1 MDPTQQLRSLKR
13 GLQALVLL
21 NDFGLMTV
29 SDLARKLKVPRT
41 TAHRILDTL
50 VAEDYAER
58 VPNSRGYQ
66 LTPMVRLLSHGFD
79 DESWIAKI
87 ASPLV
92 ERLSSEVKW
101 PISLTTPRGASMLV
115 RLCTDHSSP
124 LALVK
129 HRPGFMAPMLG
140 TSAGHVYLAFSNPE
154 QRGLTLDAILA
165 PTDPRRPSGPERAR
179 FEGLLDKIRHD
190 GFMVLEHNEYSE
202 GGMAVPILVK
212 GKPIACLALRY
223 IKSAMTPGD
232 VAANY
237 LGTLRATALRIE
249 EAFIG
254 ETHTQNIRIAK
265 TKAPPARIGTA
276 SSAWREPLPIAAPLA
291 PTELDRIRTRVA

>member
-66 LTPMVRLLSHGFD
+66 LTPTVRLLSHGFD
-79 DESWIAKI
+79 DESWIAKT
-87 ASPLV
+87 ASPLI
-92 ERLSSEVKW
+92 ERLSSEIKW
-101 PISLTTPRGASMLV
+101 PISLTTPGGASMLV

-154 QRGLTLDAILA
+154 QRELTLDAILG
-165 PTDPRRPSGPERAR
+165 PTDPRRETGRERAR
-179 FEGLLDKIRHD
+179 FDGLLDRIRQD

-202 GGMAVPILVK
+202 GGIAVPILVE
-212 GKPIACLALRY
+212 GKPIACLGMRY
-223 IKSAMTPGD
+223 IKSAMTPSD
-232 VAANY
+232 VVANY
-237 LGTLRATALRIE
+237 LGTVQATALRIG
-249 EAFIG
+249 EAFVG
-254 ETHTQNIRIAK
+254 ETHTQNVRIAK
-265 TKAPPARIGTA
+265 TKAPLARLGTP
-276 SSAWREPLPIAAPLA
+276 SAWREPPPIAAPLV
-291 PTELDRIRTRVA
+291 PSDLDRVRSRVA